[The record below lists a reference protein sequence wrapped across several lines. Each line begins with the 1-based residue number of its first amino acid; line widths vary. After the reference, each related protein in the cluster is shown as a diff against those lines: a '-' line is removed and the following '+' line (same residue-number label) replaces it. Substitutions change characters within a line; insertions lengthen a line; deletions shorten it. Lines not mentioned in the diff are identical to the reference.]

1 MKDKPFEQ
9 PYYTA
14 NLNIPCSV
22 EVRQNIDMSITVS
35 FKINLLT
42 QQEAY
47 EELKKIESR
56 VGLKAFKD
64 GFNLIHTSYLG
75 VEEND

>member
-1 MKDKPFEQ
+1 MKNKPFEQ

-14 NLNIPCSV
+14 NLNIPCTI
-22 EVRQNIDMSITVS
+22 EVMQNTDMSITVS
-35 FKINLLT
+35 FKISLLA

-47 EELKKIESR
+47 EELVKIKQKLGLES
-56 VGLKAFKD
+56 FKD

-75 VEEND
+75 EVK